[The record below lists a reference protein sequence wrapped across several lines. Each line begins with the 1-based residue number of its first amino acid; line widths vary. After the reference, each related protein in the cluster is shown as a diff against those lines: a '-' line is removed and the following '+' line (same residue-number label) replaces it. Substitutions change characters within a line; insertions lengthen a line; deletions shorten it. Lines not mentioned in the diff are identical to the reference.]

1 MLNCLSVVNGGDG
14 IAQDSAQRQPMA
26 VDLPK
31 VSYAAGLL
39 LHDQAI
45 KTLHIIELRAEAK
58 GVNGRGVEILLA
70 QEAVYYFYGFL
81 ITRFPIF

>member
-1 MLNCLSVVNGGDG
+1 MLNCLSVVNRGDG
-14 IAQDSAQRQPMA
+14 LPQDSAQRQPMA
-26 VDLPK
+26 VDLSK
-31 VSYAAGLL
+31 VSHATGFL

-45 KTLHIIELRAEAK
+45 KTLHIIELRPKAK